1 MAETKIKWNEG
12 EGYITAAYDG
22 SGNGSASI
30 SSDVNEGIDREQS
43 IKVETTDN
51 RVSATLVVSQEGLRE
66 KFVTADGKV
75 FMTANG
81 EVFGVLKHVEY
92 VNPILTDYLTFVAL
106 EDGFTSSLSL
116 NACEYCV
123 DGDGVWKPL
132 SANTATEAI
141 NTGQSVSFR
150 ATIKPVSSNGIG
162 TFSLK
167 KKCKIQGDAKS
178 MLFGDDAKNNT
189 SLAKHQY
196 AFMSLFYS
204 NPNLIEVA
212 DNVLTAD
219 TMSLSCYRRMFQ
231 SCTGLIKA
239 PSILPA
245 MNLEQY
251 CYRDMFRGCSALVEA
266 PVLPATTLKAY
277 CYSYMYYYCSALT
290 KITALF
296 PTLTPSTATNTWVTG
311 VAKTGTFIK
320 AANATWTTSG
330 ANGVPSGW
338 TIIKEG

>member
-1 MAETKIKWNEG
+1 MEFNGFNIEPQ
-12 EGYITAAYDG
+12 
-22 SGNGSASI
+22 SGSAGTDMPISI
-30 SSDVNEGIDREQS
+30 SIAAVNEGIDK
-43 IKVETTDN
+43 IVEINAVNGDKTDKL
-51 RVSATLVVSQEGLRE
+51 TLFHEGMR
-66 KFVTADGKV
+66 
-75 FMTANG
+75 
-81 EVFGVLKHVEY
+81 EVFAPKGGFILKGGGTFNVLKHVEH
-92 VNPILTDYLTFVAL
+92 VNPILTDYLTIVAL
-106 EDGFTSSLSL
+106 EDGFTASLSL

-123 DGDGVWKPL
+123 DGDGVWKALP
-132 SANTATEAI
+132 ANTVTEAI
-141 NTGQSVSFR
+141 NAGQSVSFR
-150 ATIKPVSSNGIG
+150 GTIKPVSSNGIG

-178 MLFGDDAKNNT
+178 MLFGGDAKNNT

-196 AFMSLFYS
+196 AFMGLFYS

-231 SCTGLIKA
+231 SCTGLIKP

-251 CYRDMFRGCSALVEA
+251 CYRDMFRGCSAMTEA
-266 PVLPATTLKAY
+266 PILPATTLKGY
-277 CYSYMYYYCSALT
+277 CYSYMYYYCSALA

-296 PTLTPSTATNTWVTG
+296 PTLSPTTATNTWVTG
-311 VAKTGTFIK
+311 VAKSGTFVK